1 MWRGGVVLGRRTCN
15 REVAGSSPGRS
26 APRNN
31 SGQVVHNFTHTHVPL
46 FTKQYKLVPAQAGT
60 KQALHATHWPWV
72 RDLQLRLVS
81 GWGLQKRRSVPLCG
95 PLWLGKDFSFRFSV
109 TFKQLVFS
117 VQLFKRTSYLQR
129 VQSKKVGERYRRRS
143 VYGSLLGVWRSTL
156 QTVRRTHLYLSGD
169 DYRQDLPQAALP
181 VLFLLT
187 GQFLR
192 FSPRRGDTLNRSNL
206 TLIGSGVGFYG
217 PKNWKKIRILP
228 I

>member
-1 MWRGGVVLGRRTCN
+1 MCLYSPSSINWYRRKLGLNRHSTRHTGPGSATCSFGWCLV
-15 REVAGSSPGRS
+15 EGY
-26 APRNN
+26 RNAD
-31 SGQVVHNFTHTHVPL
+31 QC
-46 FTKQYKLVPAQAGT
+46 
-60 KQALHATHWPWV
+60 
-72 RDLQLRLVS
+72 
-81 GWGLQKRRSVPLCG
+81 RSVGPCG
-95 PLWLGKDFSFRFSV
+95 FRFSV

-129 VQSKKVGERYRRRS
+129 VQSEKVGERYRRRS

-217 PKNWKKIRILP
+217 PQNWKKFEFYQYNCP
-228 I
+228 